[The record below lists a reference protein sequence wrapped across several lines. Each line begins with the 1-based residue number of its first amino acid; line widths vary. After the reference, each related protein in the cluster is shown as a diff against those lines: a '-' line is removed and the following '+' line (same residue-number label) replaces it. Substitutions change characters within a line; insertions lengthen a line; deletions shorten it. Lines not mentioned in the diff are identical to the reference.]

1 MSDVEKTYMSWE
13 KFDADI
19 IEFISYLGKHN
30 FKDDAVI
37 IALKRGGFPTAAA
50 LSNKMDIPVS
60 VVSFQTRDGDD
71 VTPQFLEPE
80 LIKNASKI
88 IIPDDIYDSGLTVE
102 TLIKELQSQFDIP
115 LENMVGLFHYGSD
128 NLPQTKLK
136 FYRVLDSNEG
146 KWVVFPFE

>member
-13 KFDADI
+13 KFDKDI
-19 IEFISYLGKHN
+19 EEFITYVNHYN
-30 FKDDAVI
+30 FNENAVI

-60 VVSFQTRDGDD
+60 VVSFQTRDGND
-71 VTPQFLEPE
+71 VKPNFLEPE
-80 LIKNASKI
+80 LIKNATKI
-88 IIPDDIYDSGLTVE
+88 IIPDDIYDTGLTVE
-102 TLIKELQSQFDIP
+102 TLVKELQSQFDIP
-115 LENMVGLFHYGSD
+115 IENMAGLFHYGSD
-128 NLPQTKLK
+128 KLPSTSLK